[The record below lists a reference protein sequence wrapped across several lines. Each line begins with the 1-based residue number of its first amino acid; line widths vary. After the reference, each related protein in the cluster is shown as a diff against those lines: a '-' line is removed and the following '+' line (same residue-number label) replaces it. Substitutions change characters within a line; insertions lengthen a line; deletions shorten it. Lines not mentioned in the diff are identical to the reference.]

1 MISILC
7 GCRIWFI
14 TLQTSIVYEIF
25 ICNSFI
31 FFFGCDKHIQETDRT
46 IFIQKLDALK
56 FLSEYHDQLHVMI
69 GEEEGDADKAF
80 EEFSSAL
87 RKNNNSELIPVR
99 EALGKIKSFSV
110 SSDEVMKL
118 DYLVDYYQSGLSLQV
133 EAILRGNGYLKT
145 FPLDSALTIY
155 NRLSGI

>member
-1 MISILC
+1 MKSLFVIAL
-7 GCRIWFI
+7 
-14 TLQTSIVYEIF
+14 
-25 ICNSFI
+25 
-31 FFFGCDKHIQETDRT
+31 FFLFGCDKHIQDTDRT

-155 NRLSGI
+155 NQLAGI

>member
-1 MISILC
+1 MKYFFSIAL
-7 GCRIWFI
+7 
-14 TLQTSIVYEIF
+14 
-25 ICNSFI
+25 
-31 FFFGCDKHIQETDRT
+31 FFFLGCNKDILDTDRS
-46 IFIQKLDALK
+46 IFIQKIDALK
-56 FLSEYHDQLHVMI
+56 FLSEYHDQLHIMI

-80 EEFSSAL
+80 KEFSSAL
-87 RKNNNSELIPVR
+87 RTNNNSELIPVR

-155 NRLSGI
+155 NRLSGIK

>member
-1 MISILC
+1 MKSLSIIAL
-7 GCRIWFI
+7 
-14 TLQTSIVYEIF
+14 
-25 ICNSFI
+25 
-31 FFFGCDKHIQETDRT
+31 FFLFGCYKHIQDTDRT

>member
-1 MISILC
+1 MKYFFPIAL
-7 GCRIWFI
+7 
-14 TLQTSIVYEIF
+14 
-25 ICNSFI
+25 
-31 FFFGCDKHIQETDRT
+31 FFFLGCNNHVLDTDRS

-80 EEFSSAL
+80 KEFSSAL

-110 SSDEVMKL
+110 SSDKVMKL

-145 FPLDSALTIY
+145 FPLDSALNIY

>member
-1 MISILC
+1 MK
-7 GCRIWFI
+7 
-14 TLQTSIVYEIF
+14 Y
-25 ICNSFI
+25 
-31 FFFGCDKHIQETDRT
+31 FFTIALFLFLGCDKHIQDTDRSV
-46 IFIQKLDALK
+46 FIQKLDALK
-56 FLSEYHDQLHVMI
+56 FLSKYHDQLHVMI

-80 EEFSSAL
+80 KEFSSAL

-133 EAILRGNGYLKT
+133 EAILRGHGYLKT
-145 FPLDSALTIY
+145 FPLDSALIIY
-155 NRLSGI
+155 NRLAGI

>member
-1 MISILC
+1 MKYFFSLA
-7 GCRIWFI
+7 
-14 TLQTSIVYEIF
+14 L
-25 ICNSFI
+25 
-31 FFFGCDKHIQETDRT
+31 FFFLGCNNDILDSDRS
-46 IFIQKLDALK
+46 IFIQKLNALK

-80 EEFSSAL
+80 KEFSSAL

-133 EAILRGNGYLKT
+133 EAILRGNGYLET
-145 FPLDSALTIY
+145 FPLDSALIIY

>member
-1 MISILC
+1 MKYFFSIAL
-7 GCRIWFI
+7 
-14 TLQTSIVYEIF
+14 
-25 ICNSFI
+25 
-31 FFFGCDKHIQETDRT
+31 FFFLGCNKDILDTDRS

-145 FPLDSALTIY
+145 FPLDSALIIY
-155 NRLSGI
+155 NRLAGI

>member
-1 MISILC
+1 MKSLFVIAL
-7 GCRIWFI
+7 
-14 TLQTSIVYEIF
+14 
-25 ICNSFI
+25 
-31 FFFGCDKHIQETDRT
+31 FFLFGCDKHIQDTDRT

-145 FPLDSALTIY
+145 FPLDSALIIY
-155 NRLSGI
+155 NRLASI

>member
-1 MISILC
+1 MKYFFPIAL
-7 GCRIWFI
+7 
-14 TLQTSIVYEIF
+14 
-25 ICNSFI
+25 
-31 FFFGCDKHIQETDRT
+31 FFFLGCNNHVLDMDRS

-80 EEFSSAL
+80 KEFSNAL

-145 FPLDSALTIY
+145 FPLDSALIIY
-155 NRLSGI
+155 NLLSDI

>member
-1 MISILC
+1 MKY
-7 GCRIWFI
+7 FF
-14 TLQTSIVYEIF
+14 TIVLF
-25 ICNSFI
+25 LFLGSN
-31 FFFGCDKHIQETDRT
+31 KHIQHTERT

-80 EEFSSAL
+80 KEFFSAL

-133 EAILRGNGYLKT
+133 EAILRGHGYLKT

-155 NRLSGI
+155 NRL

>member
-1 MISILC
+1 MKYLFVIAL
-7 GCRIWFI
+7 
-14 TLQTSIVYEIF
+14 
-25 ICNSFI
+25 
-31 FFFGCDKHIQETDRT
+31 FFLFGCDKHIQDTDRT

-110 SSDEVMKL
+110 SSEEVMKL

>member
-1 MISILC
+1 MKSLFVIAL
-7 GCRIWFI
+7 
-14 TLQTSIVYEIF
+14 
-25 ICNSFI
+25 
-31 FFFGCDKHIQETDRT
+31 FFLFGCDKHIQDTDRT

-110 SSDEVMKL
+110 SSEEVMKL

-145 FPLDSALTIY
+145 FPLDSALIIY
-155 NRLSGI
+155 NLLSDI

>member
-1 MISILC
+1 MKSLFVIAL
-7 GCRIWFI
+7 
-14 TLQTSIVYEIF
+14 
-25 ICNSFI
+25 
-31 FFFGCDKHIQETDRT
+31 FFLFGCDKHIQDTDRT

-155 NRLSGI
+155 NRLSGV

>member
-1 MISILC
+1 MKSSLLIVLFLLV
-7 GCRIWFI
+7 GCNN
-14 TLQTSIVYEIF
+14 QSQ
-25 ICNSFI
+25 
-31 FFFGCDKHIQETDRT
+31 DTDRT

>member
-1 MISILC
+1 MKYFFPIAL
-7 GCRIWFI
+7 
-14 TLQTSIVYEIF
+14 
-25 ICNSFI
+25 
-31 FFFGCDKHIQETDRT
+31 FFFLGCNNHILDTDRS

-56 FLSEYHDQLHVMI
+56 FLSEYHDQLHIMI

-80 EEFSSAL
+80 KEFSSAIK
-87 RKNNNSELIPVR
+87 KNNNSELIPVR

-145 FPLDSALTIY
+145 FPLDSALIIY
-155 NRLSGI
+155 NRLAGI

>member
-1 MISILC
+1 MKYFFPIALSFFL
-7 GCRIWFI
+7 GCNNHV
-14 TLQTSIVYEIF
+14 L
-25 ICNSFI
+25 
-31 FFFGCDKHIQETDRT
+31 DTDRS

-56 FLSEYHDQLHVMI
+56 FLSEYHDQLHIMI

-80 EEFSSAL
+80 KEFSSAL

-145 FPLDSALTIY
+145 FPLDSALIIY
-155 NRLSGI
+155 NLLSDI

>member
-1 MISILC
+1 MKYFFPIAL
-7 GCRIWFI
+7 
-14 TLQTSIVYEIF
+14 
-25 ICNSFI
+25 
-31 FFFGCDKHIQETDRT
+31 FFFLGCNNHVLDTDRS

-80 EEFSSAL
+80 KEFSSAL

-110 SSDEVMKL
+110 SSDEVIKL
-118 DYLVDYYQSGLSLQV
+118 DYLVDYYQSGLSMQI
-133 EAILRGNGYLKT
+133 EAIFRGYGHLQT
-145 FPLDSALTIY
+145 LDFNNAM
-155 NRLSGI
+155 RLYDDMEK

>member
-1 MISILC
+1 MKYLFVIAL
-7 GCRIWFI
+7 
-14 TLQTSIVYEIF
+14 
-25 ICNSFI
+25 
-31 FFFGCDKHIQETDRT
+31 FFLFGCDKHIQDTDRT

-145 FPLDSALTIY
+145 FPLDSALIIY
-155 NRLSGI
+155 NLLSDI

>member
-1 MISILC
+1 MKYFFTIVLFLFL
-7 GCRIWFI
+7 GC
-14 TLQTSIVYEIF
+14 
-25 ICNSFI
+25 N
-31 FFFGCDKHIQETDRT
+31 KHIQHTERT

-69 GEEEGDADKAF
+69 GEEDGDADKAF

-110 SSDEVMKL
+110 SSEEVMKL

>member
-1 MISILC
+1 MDVISI
-7 GCRIWFI
+7 
-14 TLQTSIVYEIF
+14 Q
-25 ICNSFI
+25 
-31 FFFGCDKHIQETDRT
+31 DTDRT

-80 EEFSSAL
+80 KEFSSAL

-110 SSDEVMKL
+110 SSEEVMKL

-145 FPLDSALTIY
+145 FPLDSALIIY
-155 NRLSGI
+155 NRLSDI

>member
-1 MISILC
+1 MKSLFVIAL
-7 GCRIWFI
+7 
-14 TLQTSIVYEIF
+14 
-25 ICNSFI
+25 
-31 FFFGCDKHIQETDRT
+31 FFLFGCDKHIQETDRT

-87 RKNNNSELIPVR
+87 RKNNNSELIPVK

-110 SSDEVMKL
+110 SSEEVMKL

>member
-1 MISILC
+1 MKYFFPIALFFLL
-7 GCRIWFI
+7 GC
-14 TLQTSIVYEIF
+14 
-25 ICNSFI
+25 N
-31 FFFGCDKHIQETDRT
+31 KHIQDTDRT

-69 GEEEGDADKAF
+69 GEEEGDAVKAF
-80 EEFSSAL
+80 KEFSSAL

-145 FPLDSALTIY
+145 FPLDSALIIY
-155 NRLSGI
+155 NRLAGI

>member
-1 MISILC
+1 MKYFFSISL
-7 GCRIWFI
+7 
-14 TLQTSIVYEIF
+14 
-25 ICNSFI
+25 
-31 FFFGCDKHIQETDRT
+31 FFFLGCNKDILDTDRS

-56 FLSEYHDQLHVMI
+56 FLSEYHDQLHIMI

-80 EEFSSAL
+80 KEFSSAL

-99 EALGKIKSFSV
+99 EALGKIRSFSV

-155 NRLSGI
+155 NRLSGIK

>member
-1 MISILC
+1 MKYFFPIAL
-7 GCRIWFI
+7 
-14 TLQTSIVYEIF
+14 
-25 ICNSFI
+25 
-31 FFFGCDKHIQETDRT
+31 FFFLGCNKHTPDTHRS

-80 EEFSSAL
+80 KEFSNAL

-99 EALGKIKSFSV
+99 DALRKIKSFSV

-145 FPLDSALTIY
+145 FPLYSALIIY

>member
-1 MISILC
+1 MKY
-7 GCRIWFI
+7 FFPI
-14 TLQTSIVYEIF
+14 TLF
-25 ICNSFI
+25 FI
-31 FFFGCDKHIQETDRT
+31 FGCNKPILDTDRS

-56 FLSEYHDQLHVMI
+56 FLSKYHDQLHIMI
-69 GEEEGDADKAF
+69 GEEKGDADKAF
-80 EEFSSAL
+80 KEFSNAL
-87 RKNNNSELIPVR
+87 RANNNSELIPVI

-145 FPLDSALTIY
+145 FPLDSALIIY
-155 NRLSGI
+155 NRLSDI

>member
-1 MISILC
+1 MKSLSVIAL
-7 GCRIWFI
+7 
-14 TLQTSIVYEIF
+14 
-25 ICNSFI
+25 
-31 FFFGCDKHIQETDRT
+31 FFLFGCYKHIQDTDRT

-56 FLSEYHDQLHVMI
+56 FLSQYHDQLHVMI

-80 EEFSSAL
+80 EEFSSAI

-145 FPLDSALTIY
+145 FPLDSALIIY
-155 NRLSGI
+155 NRLAGI